1 LTRRAGLHALK
12 SVEKGETI
20 QPLLCLN
27 WVEFAVDQNTDVTHL
42 RAKADKY
49 RMLARWVT
57 DRKTAASIMEL
68 TRELEQQASS
78 MEKPSEDEI
87 RKRAQEIWEQN
98 RRPTGRDDE
107 FWHQAEREL
116 REAME
121 VGESRR

>member
-1 LTRRAGLHALK
+1 
-12 SVEKGETI
+12 
-20 QPLLCLN
+20 
-27 WVEFAVDQNTDVTHL
+27 VEFAVDQNTDVTHL

-98 RRPTGRDDE
+98 RRPTGRNDE

>member
-1 LTRRAGLHALK
+1 
-12 SVEKGETI
+12 
-20 QPLLCLN
+20 
-27 WVEFAVDQNTDVTHL
+27 VEFAVDQTTDVSHL

-57 DRKTAASIMEL
+57 DRETVARIMKL
-68 TRELEQQASS
+68 TRELEQRALS
-78 MEKPSEDEI
+78 MEKPTEDEI

-98 RRPTGRDDE
+98 HRPTGRDDE

-121 VGESRR
+121 VGGTHQKDTPDNA